1 MSELVLTQQNGHIFE
16 IILNRPDKR
25 NAMNWELMHGLET
38 AIDQAENL
46 ADVRA
51 VIIRAE
57 GKGFSAGI
65 DLMGFNDMIAV
76 FGEGWR
82 EHLFSLTATYQRIL
96 GKFERSRHPTI
107 VLMHTYCIGMA
118 FELALA
124 CDFRLASGGTQ
135 MGLPETRLGLIPD
148 VGGTTRLTRL
158 VGIGRAKELILT
170 GRTFSAEDG
179 ERWGIV
185 NQVTS
190 ADELYAKGC
199 AFADELAG
207 CAPLAVSYAKR
218 VINDLVDVERG
229 LQMEAWAQSIL
240 IRTEDFATGAQAMLL
255 KEKPQWKGK

>member
-1 MSELVLTQQNGHIFE
+1 MSELVITQKNGLIFD

-25 NAMNWELMHGLET
+25 NAMNWELMHALEA
-38 AIDQAENL
+38 AIDH
-46 ADVRA
+46 ADTLTDIRA
-51 VIIRAE
+51 VIVRGE

-82 EHLFSLTATYQRIL
+82 DHLFSLTVTYQRIL
-96 GKFERSRHPTI
+96 GKFEKSRHPTI
-107 VLMHTYCIGMA
+107 ILMHNYCLGMA

-124 CDFRLASGGTQ
+124 CDFRFASSGAQ

-158 VGIGRAKELILT
+158 VGIGRAKELIMT
-170 GRTFSAEDG
+170 GRTFRAEDG

-185 NQVTS
+185 NQIAS
-190 ADELYAKGC
+190 ADELYDQARV
-199 AFADELAG
+199 FVDELAKS
-207 CAPLAVSYAKR
+207 APMAVSYAKR

-229 LQMEAWAQSIL
+229 LQMEAWAQSVL
-240 IRTEDFATGAQAMLL
+240 IRTEDFANGAQAMLL
-255 KEKPQWKGK
+255 KENPQWKGK